1 MDGVDETILR
11 MAARLGLHDGSGLLL
26 DVAGTNAEDLD
37 QLVGQLGS
45 SKALEALSDA
55 CWDKD
60 ALLISSVQGARCLAC
75 RHDGAS
81 RVAIFYHTLGT
92 GGAERITLDTV
103 RMWRAMGYEVL
114 LLCDEGWSAG
124 IVVDEGVTLIEL
136 PDCLSP
142 DHDVQVSRAKALYE
156 ALASFGADVLVYCQ
170 WLSPTLAWDLLATKL
185 AGASF
190 VVFTHGTTR
199 VLTGYKNP
207 AYLRLPSVY
216 RHADGVVC
224 LSEEDARF
232 WGAVNPNV
240 HRVVNKVDDAFL
252 EMPKPPL
259 SGHRI
264 CWVGRVSYDKAPLE
278 MLEVLSLVRKD
289 VPDATLLVAGPFG
302 DCSQQHYQAR
312 SEELGVL
319 DGVELLGDV
328 AHHDLP
334 ELLASCDVVV
344 FTSHMEGYPV
354 AVAEAMAMGVPCA
367 LYNLSHLTLLEGAR
381 GALTAPIG
389 DVGCLASQGTRLLTD
404 KNLARQLGVDARAH
418 VFELQ
423 SFDLE
428 AFWDDLF
435 ESVAEHDGA
444 PHKLGAEVACTLYE
458 IGRAQQAD
466 SSRCVELETRL
477 SETQSSL
484 RETERALQDVWNS
497 LSLKVGRLV
506 TLPMRALRDAGSKV
520 LTH

>member
-45 SKALEALSDA
+45 SNALEALSDA

-103 RMWRAMGYEVL
+103 RMWRAMGHEVL

-199 VLTGYKNP
+199 VLTGYGNP
-207 AYLRLPSVY
+207 PDLRFPSIY

-224 LSEEDARF
+224 LSEEDACF
-232 WGAVNPNV
+232 WRTFNGSVW
-240 HRVVNKVDDAFL
+240 RVINKCDQAFFEAQEPQL
-252 EMPKPPL
+252 K
-259 SGHRI
+259 GHRI
-264 CWVGRVSYDKAPLE
+264 GWVGRVSSDKAPLE
-278 MLEVLSLVRKD
+278 ALDVLRAVRDEVA
-289 VPDATLLVAGPFG
+289 DATLTIAGPFG
-302 DCSQQHYQAR
+302 DCTSSQFQAHA
-312 SEELGVL
+312 EGLGVWEA
-319 DGVELLGDV
+319 VEVMGDV
-328 AHHDLP
+328 PHEQLP
-334 ELLASCDVVV
+334 DLLASFDVVL

-354 AVAEAMAMGVPCA
+354 SLAEAKAAGVPCA
-367 LYNLSHLTLLEGAR
+367 MYDLSHLTLLEGGR
-381 GALTAPIG
+381 GVLVAPIG
-389 DVGCLASQGTRLLTD
+389 DADALAKQVVEILTD
-404 KNLARQLGVDARAH
+404 KALAVRMGAEAREHAL
-418 VFELQ
+418 ELQ
-423 SFDLE
+423 SFDLDGFWGGVLASKSGAATGHLDNGAGVACALYE
-428 AFWDDLF
+428 AGRAELALRD
-435 ESVAEHDGA
+435 VAASMQARLEEASHA
-444 PHKLGAEVACTLYE
+444 SAEVAE
-458 IGRAQQAD
+458 
-466 SSRCVELETRL
+466 
-477 SETQSSL
+477 
-484 RETERALQDVWNS
+484 ALHAIEGSVS
-497 LSLKVGRLV
+497 FRVGRML
-506 TLPMRALRDAGSKV
+506 TLPLRTLRD
-520 LTH
+520 LIR